1 MQPDY
6 LAPTVQLSTIPM
18 SKLGA
23 DILFIPIFE
32 DYDLASLQLLRG
44 RREEARELSRARA
57 SGEFKCKNFES
68 LVISIKKPIGKVK
81 RIAFLGAGKRKS
93 MSVDLWRRL
102 MSAAVIIS
110 RKACYA
116 KVAFLCDE
124 AGERVVQAL
133 VEGAYLGNFNS
144 GSYKTKKTGFGW
156 VKSIELVVTRQVPR
170 KKMKALEAGVKRGC
184 VFGEYTNVARSLV
197 NEPSNILTPRTLA
210 NRAEKYGIGAG
221 LAVDILG
228 EDEIRDL
235 NMGLVLG
242 VAQGSSEPPRVVV
255 MKHNPPGIRGG
266 PVLGFVGKG
275 VTFDTGGIS
284 IKPANNMDKMKGDM
298 AGAAAVIGAMCILSE
313 LKAPVR
319 AIGII
324 PAAENMLG
332 ANALNPG
339 DVLRSASGKTVEVL
353 NTDAEG
359 RLLLGDGIWYAQELG
374 ATHLVDIATLT
385 GACVVALGNTTSGL
399 FGTPGWWVDQIELAS
414 TRAGDRSWQLPVFE
428 DYSEALKSEI
438 ADFANIG
445 GREAGAITAALFIK
459 EFVDEL
465 PWGHLDIAG
474 TSWAE
479 EQQPYQLKGATGT
492 AVRTLAELALN
503 VSSWKKLK

>member
-6 LAPTVQLSTIPM
+6 FSPSVHLSTKPLM
-18 SKLGA
+18 GKLGA

-32 DYDLASLQLLRG
+32 DHDAASLKRLLG
-44 RREEARELSRARA
+44 GEEARELSRVRA

-68 LVISIKKPIGKVK
+68 LVLSIKKPKGKVK
-81 RIAFLGAGKRKS
+81 RIALLGAGKRKS

-102 MSAAVIIS
+102 MSTAVIIS

-116 KVAFLCDE
+116 KVAFLCDG
-124 AGERVVQAL
+124 AGDRVVQAL

-144 GSYKTKKTGFGW
+144 GSYKTKETGFGW
-156 VKSIELVVTRQVPR
+156 VESIELVVIPGARSHNL
-170 KKMKALEAGVKRGC
+170 KALKAGIKRGC
-184 VFGEYTNVARSLV
+184 VFGEYTNVARGLV
-197 NEPSNILTPRTLA
+197 NEPSNTLTPRTLA
-210 NRAEKYGIGAG
+210 TRAEKYGIGAG

-235 NMGLVLG
+235 DMGLVLG

-255 MKHNPPGIRGG
+255 MTHNPPGIRGG
-266 PVLGFVGKG
+266 PVLGLVGKG

-298 AGAAAVIGAMCILSE
+298 AGAAAVIGAMCILSK
-313 LKAPVR
+313 LNAPVKVV
-319 AIGII
+319 GII
-324 PAAENMLG
+324 PAAENMPG

-339 DVLRSASGKTVEVL
+339 DVLESASGKTVEVL

-359 RLLLGDGIWYAQELG
+359 RLLLGDGIWYAQQLG

-385 GACVVALGNTTSGL
+385 GACVIALGTTTSGL
-399 FGTPGWWVDQIELAS
+399 FGTPDSWVDQIESAS
-414 TRAGDRSWQLPVFE
+414 ARAGDRSWALPVFE

-438 ADFANIG
+438 ADFSNVG

-459 EFVDEL
+459 EFVNEL
-465 PWGHLDIAG
+465 PWAHLDIAG

-492 AVRTLAELALN
+492 AVRTLAELALD
-503 VSSWKKLK
+503 VRSWKKIK